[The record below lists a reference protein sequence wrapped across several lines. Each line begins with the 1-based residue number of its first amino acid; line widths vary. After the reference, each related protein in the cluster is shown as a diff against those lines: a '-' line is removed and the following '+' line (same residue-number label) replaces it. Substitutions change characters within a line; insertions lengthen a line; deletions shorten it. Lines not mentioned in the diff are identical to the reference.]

1 MKSCVLFDIDGTLAL
16 IDHRRPFLDSDKPD
30 WRTFNSK
37 MGEDT
42 PNHPVVELYRTLWDS
57 QKYQLILV
65 SGRGEEYRKIT
76 ETWLTWN
83 LIPFEE
89 LLMRPTSDF
98 RPDTEVK
105 QEILDQ
111 LRSEGKEIA
120 FVVDDRNS
128 VVEMWRRNGIT
139 CLQCAEG
146 DF

>member
-1 MKSCVLFDIDGTLAL
+1 MKPCVLFDIDGTLAL
-16 IDHRRPFLDSDKPD
+16 IDHRRPLLDGEKPD

-37 MGEDT
+37 MGDDT
-42 PNHPVVELYRTLWDS
+42 PNRPVVELYKALWDS
-57 QKYQLILV
+57 QKYQLILI

-76 ETWLTWN
+76 ETWLIWN
-83 LIPFEE
+83 SIPFEE
-89 LLMRPTSDF
+89 LLMRPMNDF
-98 RPDTEVK
+98 RPDTDIK
-105 QEILDQ
+105 KEILDQ

-128 VVEMWRRNGIT
+128 VVDMWRRNGIT